1 MIRYIKNEDIDIQK
15 WDDCIRNAV
24 NSRVYAYS
32 WYLNTVVSNWSALV
46 LDDYKAV
53 FPIALGKKIGVQYA
67 YQPVFTQQ
75 LGLFTSLLMTP
86 KLVESFIKEL
96 KRISPLIQINLN
108 SYNKISSNIIKVTQK
123 VNHELDLISSYDILK
138 KSYSKNLKRN
148 IKKAQKANLSIS
160 KNIKPEAVIHLFRE
174 NRGKEIPNLNDEDY
188 QKLNRLAYKAL
199 KLNMAEIWGV
209 YTSANSLCA
218 AAIFMKNHHRIV
230 FLFSATNSEAK
241 KHSAMPFLIDA
252 FIKEY
257 SETQNTFDFEG
268 SNDANLARF
277 YKSFGSTL
285 VHYPHV
291 FHNDLAFPIN
301 FFWKLK
307 RMFS

>member
-1 MIRYIKNEDIDIQK
+1 MIRFIKNEDIDIQK

-32 WYLNTVVSNWSALV
+32 WYLNTVESNWSALV
-46 LDDYKAV
+46 LDDYIAI
-53 FPIALGKKIGVQYA
+53 FPIALGTKIGVKYA

-75 LGLFTSLLMTP
+75 LGLFTSLLISP

-96 KRISPLIQINLN
+96 KNISPLIQINLN
-108 SYNKISSNIIKVTQK
+108 SHNKISTNIIKVEKK
-123 VNHELDLISSYDILK
+123 VNHELDLISTYDILK

-160 KNIKPEAVIHLFRE
+160 KNINPDAVIDLFR
-174 NRGKEIPNLNDEDY
+174 NNKGKEIHNLKDQDY

-209 YTSANSLCA
+209 YTSDNSLCA
-218 AAIFMKNHHRIV
+218 AAIFIKDHHRII
-230 FLFSATNSEAK
+230 FLFSATNNEAK
-241 KHSAMPFLIDA
+241 KQSAMPFLIDA
-252 FIKEY
+252 FIKEHT
-257 SETQNTFDFEG
+257 ETKYIFDFEG
-268 SNDANLARF
+268 SNDENLARF
-277 YKSFGSTL
+277 YKSFGSTV

-291 FHNDLAFPIN
+291 FHNNLAFPIN
-301 FFWKLK
+301 LFWKLK
-307 RMFS
+307 RMFT